1 MTDLN
6 MNQISIKDKKLILS
20 VKRPNRL
27 VLFLSVLFTVLFCL
41 LPFLILFSI
50 AFSSDGETP
59 FRFVQF
65 IFISF
70 PLLFG
75 LFLLRITLWNF
86 YGKEVYDLVN
96 SEMEYYADYNWFKDS
111 RQKLNSIYT
120 EEI

>member
-1 MTDLN
+1 